1 MEAFGQMRITS
12 DLQQNHSSGRSRR
25 TRLRLGALVCL
36 GAILA
41 TGCNS
46 VAAGSST
53 GAPPPARIVVLN
65 AASGTIKQ
73 IDEATNHVVSTTRA
87 GTSDE
92 GFVVAPDGKF
102 AFVGG
107 SHLYR
112 VSLVG
117 ASSAHEL
124 GGIGGFITQVALNSS
139 GLEGL
144 VIGERT
150 EHIALIDTTTNK
162 LKDLN
167 LGSAIELGG
176 PLETVFLPNGRT
188 AYVST
193 SSGFVVPVY
202 TSSGKVGSPIDVG
215 GDLPDYM
222 AATPIDVGGEPDF
235 MVVTPSGLELYVVS
249 LAANDVTMIDTT
261 TNKVVK
267 TVGVGR
273 WPGLIVITPN
283 GKTAYVANFL
293 GRTVSVINLADNRI
307 TATPS
312 TTRGPGREKYAE
324 AFTATIR
331 VGDAPGDMVF
341 SPDGKTLYVVVG
353 GLKEV
358 IPIRVGATTVEAPI
372 KFTQVIGQI
381 LLQSDGDGAY
391 VTTHGSSAHQV
402 IPVNL
407 VSKMAGKPIDV
418 GKDSFNIVIAAAR

>member
-1 MEAFGQMRITS
+1 
-12 DLQQNHSSGRSRR
+12 
-25 TRLRLGALVCL
+25 V
-36 GAILA
+36 A
-41 TGCNS
+41 T
-46 VAAGSST
+46 GSST
-53 GAPPPARIVVLN
+53 GAPPPPARIVVLN

-202 TSSGKVGSPIDVG
+202 TSSGKVG
-215 GDLPDYM
+215 
-222 AATPIDVGGEPDF
+222 TPIDVGGEPDF
-235 MVVTPSGLELYVVS
+235 MAVTPSGLELYVVS

-307 TATPS
+307 
-312 TTRGPGREKYAE
+312 
-324 AFTATIR
+324 TATIR